1 MLDEIAS
8 LKSQAGFSEP
18 HEWVLNGELLTIG
31 RWPDNDIV
39 LAHRDVAQH
48 HASVHRSSDGFVIED
63 LGSEAGTFVNGE
75 RVQSLCALHDGD
87 LIYIPPHF
95 ELRFHIKK
103 PTIKSGRLIGVHI
116 DSEAHEVYVNGQR
129 VDPPLSTA
137 QYTLL
142 LLLLRRAGEIVERE
156 EIVSMIWPPHEA
168 DHVSDQAIDA
178 LVRRLRE
185 RLAEIDP
192 DHQYILTIRGHGFR
206 FENRE

>member
-8 LKSQAGFSEP
+8 LKSHAGFREP

-63 LGSEAGTFVNGE
+63 LGSEGGTFVNGE
-75 RVQSLCALHDGD
+75 RDA
-87 LIYIPPHF
+87 
-95 ELRFHIKK
+95 
-103 PTIKSGRLIGVHI
+103 
-116 DSEAHEVYVNGQR
+116 EAHEVYVNGQLLE
-129 VDPPLSTA
+129 PPLSTA

-192 DHQYILTIRGHGFR
+192 DHQYIITIRGHGFR